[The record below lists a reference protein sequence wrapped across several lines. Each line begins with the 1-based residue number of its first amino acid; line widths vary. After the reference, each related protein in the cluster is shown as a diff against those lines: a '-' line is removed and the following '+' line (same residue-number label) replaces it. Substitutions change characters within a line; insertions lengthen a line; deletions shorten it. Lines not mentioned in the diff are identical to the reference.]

1 MGKTNWNP
9 SLTTSNMM
17 NRREPST
24 IPEAWEWNTLEIVK
38 NWLRRRDKRCKK
50 SMEVQNAACLT
61 FFKSLKKGRNVTM
74 LSDSGKNCWLT
85 SHPQGKIQSSPNSL
99 NVLPNFNIPKFTL
112 LNLPKSNIPK

>member
-24 IPEAWEWNTLEIVK
+24 IPEAWEWNTLETVK
-38 NWLRRRDKRCKK
+38 YWLRIKDKCCKK

-74 LSDSGKNCWLT
+74 PSDSGKNCWLT
-85 SHPQGKIQSSPNSL
+85 SHPQGKIQSSPHLTHYTSSFLNS
-99 NVLPNFNIPKFTL
+99 PNFNIPKLTL
-112 LNLPKSNIPK
+112 